1 MFASSFAYR
10 NHSLVLHDPLSVKKM
25 PITRI
30 QLDTDLHKILITSS
44 FDDFTVLQL
53 RDEYQILTNSKI
65 PNASDARR
73 YVYAQL
79 KRLVQK
85 GLLVKEKRVGQSKYL
100 YKKTNH
106 FYESDLYPKEQR
118 AYENAKKPINKS
130 QCSDDASIFLYSK
143 LKRYKLE
150 LLTAIGESDEY
161 ESLYSE
167 LPSMGDELKARYRQS
182 KDYSSKML
190 GKVKAIESLIEQL
203 PL

>member
-1 MFASSFAYR
+1 LLIET
-10 NHSLVLHDPLSVKKM
+10 HSLVLHDLLSVKKM
-25 PITRI
+25 PIART
-30 QLDTDLHKILITSS
+30 QLDSDLHKILITSS

-53 RDEYQILTNSKI
+53 RDEYQILTNRKI
-65 PNASDARR
+65 PDASDARR
-73 YVYAQL
+73 YVYAHL

-85 GLLVKEKRVGQSKYL
+85 GLLVKEKRVGQSKFL
-100 YKKTNH
+100 YKKTNQ
-106 FYESDLYPKEQR
+106 FYESDFYPKAQG
-118 AYENAKKPINKS
+118 AYENAKKPISNS
-130 QCSDDASIFLYSK
+130 QCSNDASIFLYSK